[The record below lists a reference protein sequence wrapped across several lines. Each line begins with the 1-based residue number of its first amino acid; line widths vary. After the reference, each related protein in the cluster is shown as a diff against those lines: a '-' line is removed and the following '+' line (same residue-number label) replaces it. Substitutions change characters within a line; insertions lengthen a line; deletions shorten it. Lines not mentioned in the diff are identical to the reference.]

1 MVSKSAKTMSDNYDS
16 AIYIAEISY
25 GDNSNVTPDLAKT
38 FGAFHGIFEPM
49 LQTPSNYA
57 SLIGDAFETD
67 GAAAMSKDFKAY
79 LKKIF

>member
-1 MVSKSAKTMSDNYDS
+1 
-16 AIYIAEISY
+16 
-25 GDNSNVTPDLAKT
+25 
-38 FGAFHGIFEPM
+38 M

-79 LKKIF
+79 LKNFLNSDDPMVMI